1 MENVRIGILGL
12 GAISGIYLKNLT
24 GLFKETEVV
33 GIYDLIP
40 EKMEQAQKEYGI
52 PKAYSSM
59 EEMFQDKDIEII
71 LNLTRPF
78 EHYETTKAPLWQAL
92 LLIFLAAFL

>member
-59 EEMFQDKDIEII
+59 EEIPRHNHLK
-71 LNLTRPF
+71 
-78 EHYETTKAPLWQAL
+78 
-92 LLIFLAAFL
+92 LIFVVWKAI

>member
-24 GLFKETEVV
+24 GLFRETEVV

-52 PKAYSSM
+52 PKATLLWKKCFRIRILKSS
-59 EEMFQDKDIEII
+59 
-71 LNLTRPF
+71 
-78 EHYETTKAPLWQAL
+78 
-92 LLIFLAAFL
+92 

>member
-33 GIYDLIP
+33 GIYELIP
-40 EKMEQAQKEYGI
+40 HKMEQAQKE
-52 PKAYSSM
+52 
-59 EEMFQDKDIEII
+59 
-71 LNLTRPF
+71 
-78 EHYETTKAPLWQAL
+78 
-92 LLIFLAAFL
+92 

>member
-24 GLFKETEVV
+24 GLFRETEVV

-40 EKMEQAQKEYGI
+40 RKNGTGAKGIWNSQSLLFYGRNV
-52 PKAYSSM
+52 SG
-59 EEMFQDKDIEII
+59 
-71 LNLTRPF
+71 
-78 EHYETTKAPLWQAL
+78 
-92 LLIFLAAFL
+92 

>member
-40 EKMEQAQKEYGI
+40 EKWNRRKRNMEF
-52 PKAYSSM
+52 PKPTLLWKKCFRIRILKSS
-59 EEMFQDKDIEII
+59 
-71 LNLTRPF
+71 
-78 EHYETTKAPLWQAL
+78 
-92 LLIFLAAFL
+92 

>member
-40 EKMEQAQKEYGI
+40 EKMEQAQKEYGF
-52 PKAYSSM
+52 PKPTLLWKKCFRIRILKSS
-59 EEMFQDKDIEII
+59 
-71 LNLTRPF
+71 
-78 EHYETTKAPLWQAL
+78 
-92 LLIFLAAFL
+92 